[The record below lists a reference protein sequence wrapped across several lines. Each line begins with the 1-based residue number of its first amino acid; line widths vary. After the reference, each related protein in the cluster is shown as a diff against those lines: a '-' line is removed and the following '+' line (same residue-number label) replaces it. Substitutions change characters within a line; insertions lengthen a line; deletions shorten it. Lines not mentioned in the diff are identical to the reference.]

1 MLTQTLAQVLRRP
14 RRWMTVLLTALMVGA
29 PLAQSAALPDFTEL
43 VKEQS
48 PAVVNIST
56 VSRAEA
62 SGHPGLPPGMD
73 PEQLPEI
80 FRHFF
85 RGMPEGPSQRERR
98 SLGSGF
104 IISQDGYVITNNHVV
119 EEADEINR

>member
-48 PAVVNIST
+48 PAW
-56 VSRAEA
+56 
-62 SGHPGLPPGMD
+62 
-73 PEQLPEI
+73 
-80 FRHFF
+80 
-85 RGMPEGPSQRERR
+85 
-98 SLGSGF
+98 
-104 IISQDGYVITNNHVV
+104 
-119 EEADEINR
+119 